1 MTAYDREM
9 NNEAFDRPPSTGPRA
24 SRSTAGVEEGS
35 RLQRWEQTIE
45 PLFIA
50 LSVCF
55 LAAYAL
61 PILYPTVTGDI
72 LRLCRFTQDAIWT
85 VFAIDYLVRLAL
97 ARDRGRWFLHHLFSL
112 ATVVLPMFRSLRL
125 LRLLTLLDVLNRQA
139 GLALRG
145 RITAYAVSSVMMI
158 IVTASLAVL
167 DAERAAPDSAI
178 DSIEEALWWAC
189 VTITTVGYGDMAP
202 VTATGRWIAAALMVC
217 GIALLGTVTAMIA
230 SWLVEKVADADE
242 ASQAATRADI
252 HRLRQEVD
260 ELHRLMAQRE
270 AGPTATEQTPGTPD
284 RSFRREDDAEYPD
297 PRD

>member
-85 VFAIDYLVRLAL
+85 VFAIDYLVRKFV
-97 ARDRGRWFLHHLFSL
+97 DRKS
-112 ATVVLPMFRSLRL
+112 VV
-125 LRLLTLLDVLNRQA
+125 
-139 GLALRG
+139 
-145 RITAYAVSSVMMI
+145 
-158 IVTASLAVL
+158 
-167 DAERAAPDSAI
+167 
-178 DSIEEALWWAC
+178 
-189 VTITTVGYGDMAP
+189 
-202 VTATGRWIAAALMVC
+202 
-217 GIALLGTVTAMIA
+217 
-230 SWLVEKVADADE
+230 
-242 ASQAATRADI
+242 
-252 HRLRQEVD
+252 
-260 ELHRLMAQRE
+260 
-270 AGPTATEQTPGTPD
+270 
-284 RSFRREDDAEYPD
+284 
-297 PRD
+297 